1 MLAILALA
9 ALVGAPTTF
18 RINPAAVEAGFDL
31 KATAHTVHA
40 RTTRALGEV
49 TVVPGDGGALALS
62 GWIEIDAGTLDSGNE
77 RRDKK
82 MRSESLAVDRF
93 PTLRFEPSRF
103 EPSAAIA
110 RGDRVEG
117 RLIGHLKIRG
127 VTRPATLA
135 ASLTLQGGR
144 IVAEGTFDVRWAE
157 YGVPDPSV
165 FVLRV
170 DPVAHAR
177 FRVEFAPVP

>member
-18 RINPAAVEAGFDL
+18 RINPAAAEAGFDL
-31 KATAHTVHA
+31 KATAHTVHG
-40 RTTRALGEV
+40 RTSRVVGEV
-49 TVVPGDGGALALS
+49 TVTPEGSGALTLS
-62 GWIEIDAGTLDSGNE
+62 GWVEVDAGTLDTGNA
-77 RRDKK
+77 RRDGK
-82 MRSESLAVDRF
+82 MRAESLAVDRF
-93 PTLRFEPSRF
+93 PALRFEPSRF
-103 EPSAAIA
+103 EPSSTA
-110 RGDRVEG
+110 GQGEHTEG
-117 RLIGHLKIRG
+117 RLTGRLKIRG
-127 VTRPATLA
+127 VDRPVTL
-135 ASLTLQGGR
+135 SVRLSLQGGR
-144 IVAEGTFDVRWAE
+144 ILAEGTFDVRWAD